1 MIYYILY
8 KNALVDINT
17 KEINY
22 FEVSKIKGIVI
33 KVNSDLYKVDT
44 GLFCN
49 YYKAKGSFKFKKMNI
64 VVGDSVEVEGEVIT
78 KVYPRKNEFIRPPIA
93 NIDQLIIV
101 VATTNPNPD
110 LELLDKQLVMA
121 EKNDVTPIICV
132 NKIDLS
138 TDYDSIISTYEK
150 IGYQVV
156 TTDAKNGIGIEKLAV
171 FLQNKITAFTGNSGV
186 GKSAL
191 TNNIF
196 GMEKSEEGETSE
208 KLERGKHTTK
218 FVELYKITDN
228 TYIADTPGFST
239 YEMKNISYNDL
250 DKLFVEFVPEIPK
263 CKYRGCSHI
272 KEEKC
277 AIKDAVNNNKIN
289 AGRYERYCKFYQKL
303 KEEKKW

>member
-1 MIYYILY
+1 MR
-8 KNALVDINT
+8 
-17 KEINY
+17 
-22 FEVSKIKGIVI
+22 KIKGVVI

-44 GLFCN
+44 GLDIKD
-49 YYKAKGSFKFKKMNI
+49 YKAKGAFKFRKTNI
-64 VVGDSVEVEGEVIT
+64 VVGDNVEVSGEVIE

-110 LELLDKQLVMA
+110 LELLDKQLIMA
-121 EKNDVTPIICV
+121 EKNGVTPIICV

-138 TDYDSIISTYEK
+138 NDYDSIIKTYEK

-156 TTDAKNGIGIEKLAV
+156 TTDAKNGIGIDKLAV

-196 GMEKSEEGETSE
+196 GTQMSEEGETSS
-208 KLERGKHTTK
+208 KLEKGKHTTK
-218 FVELYKITDN
+218 FVELFKVANN

-250 DKLFVEFVPEIPK
+250 DKLYIEFLPFIPS
-263 CKYRGCSHI
+263 CEFRGCSHI
-272 KEEKC
+272 KEKNC
-277 AIKDAVNNNKIN
+277 AVKTAVEDRKIDV
-289 AGRYERYCKFYQKL
+289 GRYGRYCKFYQKL
-303 KEEKKW
+303 KDEKKW